1 MKYRCPAQI
10 AIVMVLAVLA
20 APPSAQRV
28 GLLLAEEAGP
38 AVSPEPVNI
47 SSGIGEGVGNSQ
59 SRTVATVN
67 QELAHPEPPAPPGAQ
82 HAARSAGLLGIQPR
96 EGPVQS
102 LMFAL
107 VTWIAAT
114 SDYSVP
120 DTLPDV
126 VAMPRTDFDLYLC
139 EQLEQCSSP
148 TSHAEILAFFDLESR
163 AIYIVEGFDPRDVE
177 HQSTMVRELVHF
189 LLAPAVRG
197 RGCRGVFVHEA
208 HQITNR
214 WRAAR
219 GLPALPLTPVE
230 MLSQSCVPGWT
241 EDQRRGRALLMR
253 AS

>member
-1 MKYRCPAQI
+1 ML
-10 AIVMVLAVLA
+10 MVLAVLA
-20 APPSAQRV
+20 APPFTQRAGHV
-28 GLLLAEEAGP
+28 LAEEAAP
-38 AVSPEPVNI
+38 TIPPEPVNT
-47 SSGIGEGVGNSQ
+47 SCGTGEGDGDIQILSIA
-59 SRTVATVN
+59 RAN
-67 QELAHPEPPAPPGAQ
+67 QELARPEPPAPPGAR
-82 HAARSAGLLGIQPR
+82 HAAGSAGLLGIRPR
-96 EGPVQS
+96 EGPVKS
-102 LMFAL
+102 LMVAL

-114 SDYSVP
+114 SDHSVP

-126 VAMPRTDFDLYLC
+126 VAMTQTDFDLYLC
-139 EQLEQCSSP
+139 EQMEQCSSP
-148 TSHAEILAFFDLESR
+148 TPHAEILAFFDLESR